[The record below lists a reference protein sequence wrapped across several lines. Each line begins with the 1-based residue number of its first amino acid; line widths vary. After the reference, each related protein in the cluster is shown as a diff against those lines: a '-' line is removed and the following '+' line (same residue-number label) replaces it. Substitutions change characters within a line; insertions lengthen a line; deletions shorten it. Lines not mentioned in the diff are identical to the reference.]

1 VFRIPYGRERAPAL
15 GAAVSAA
22 LIGFEAL
29 RQRGRPGTKG

>member
-1 VFRIPYGRERAPAL
+1 L

-29 RQRGRPGTKG
+29 RQRRAAGRGTLADAVAEESG